1 MSFRKNRQAFSLVE
15 LIVVVVIIG
24 ILAAIAIPRFSRG
37 AAGAGDSGV
46 RGNLAVLRNAIE
58 LYFYEHGEY
67 PGKNGDGTNAAG
79 TALAA
84 VSQLTMYSDGDGQVS
99 ATKTATA
106 IYGPYLRTGIPAC
119 PVSPRLGQTGLSMK
133 TGTTA
138 VAYDA
143 AATTEGWVYNVD
155 TGAICVNS
163 NATDQEAV
171 SYDTY

>member
-1 MSFRKNRQAFSLVE
+1 MNVRTQRSAFSLVE

-37 AAGAGDSGV
+37 AAGASDSGV

-67 PGKNGDGTNAAG
+67 PGANGDGTNAAG
-79 TALAA
+79 TDLAMIA
-84 VSQLTMYSDGDGQVS
+84 QLTQYSDGDGTVS

-119 PVSPRLGQTGLSMK
+119 PVSPRLGETGVEMVSGA
-133 TGTTA
+133 T
-138 VAYDA
+138 VPAYTA
-143 AATTEGWVYNVD
+143 AATTEGWVFNTD
-155 TGAICVNS
+155 SGDICVNS
-163 NATDQEAV
+163 NATDQDGVA
-171 SYDTY
+171 YDTY